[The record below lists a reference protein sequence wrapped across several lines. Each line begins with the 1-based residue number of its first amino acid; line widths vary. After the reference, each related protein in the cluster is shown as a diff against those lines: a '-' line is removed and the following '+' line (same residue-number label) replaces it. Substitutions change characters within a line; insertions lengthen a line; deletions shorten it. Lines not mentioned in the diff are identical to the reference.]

1 MKVVFAG
8 TPDFAVPPLAALVQ
22 SSHEVVGVLTQPD
35 RPAGRGRQLSTSAVK
50 EFALAN
56 ALPLAQPQTLRTPE
70 GRAALEA
77 WRPDVLV
84 VVAYGLILPPEAL
97 AIPRYGCLN
106 IHASLL
112 PRWRGAA
119 PVQRSILAGDL
130 ETGVTI
136 MQMDAG
142 LDTGPILL
150 QREMPLSDTDDS
162 TSVLEKLAAL
172 DAPALLEVL
181 SGIERGSIVKRAQ
194 PSEGVTYA
202 KKIEKA
208 EAHIDWNHSAAEI
221 DRRIRAFRPWP
232 VAETMHRGEQIRI
245 HRARVLGT
253 TSQTTR
259 KPGAILG
266 LQDDLLLVAC
276 GEGVLAIAELQ
287 RAGRRS
293 MSARDFAN
301 GLRSNEEFFE

>member
-1 MKVVFAG
+1 MRIVFAG
-8 TPDFAVPPLAALVQ
+8 TPEFAVPPLAALVG
-22 SSHEVVGVLTQPD
+22 SDHEVVGILTQPD
-35 RPAGRGRQLSTSAVK
+35 RPAGRGRQLSASAIK
-50 EFALAN
+50 EFALKHS
-56 ALPLAQPQTLRTPE
+56 LPLAQPQTLRTPE
-70 GRAALEA
+70 GRSTLEA

-119 PVQRSILAGDL
+119 PVQRAILEGDA

-150 QREMPLSDTDDS
+150 QRTLALSDSDNS
-162 TSVLEKLAAL
+162 SSVLGKLAAL
-172 DAPALLEVL
+172 GAPALLEVL
-181 SGIERGSIVKRAQ
+181 AGIEAGAIAPQAQ
-194 PSEGVTYA
+194 SSTGVTYA
-202 KKIEKA
+202 KKIEKS
-208 EAHIDWNHSAAEI
+208 EARIDWQRSAAQI
-221 DRRIRAFRPWP
+221 DRQVRAFRPWP
-232 VAETMHRGEQIRI
+232 ATETLHHGEQVRV
-245 HRARVLGT
+245 HRARVWPAVDKT
-253 TSQTTR
+253 QRS
-259 KPGAILG
+259 PGAILG
-266 LQDDLLLVAC
+266 MQDEVLLVAC
-276 GEGVLAIAELQ
+276 GEGLLGISELQ

-293 MSARDFAN
+293 MTAREFAN

>member
-8 TPDFAVPPLAALVQ
+8 TPDFAVPPLAALVR

-35 RPAGRGRQLSTSAVK
+35 RPAGRGRQLSMSAVK

-56 ALPLAQPQTLRTPE
+56 ALPLAQPQTLRTSE
-70 GRAALEA
+70 GRAALQA

-119 PVQRSILAGDL
+119 PVQRSILAGDV

-150 QREMPLSDTDDS
+150 QRTMKLSDTDDS

-172 DAPALLEVL
+172 GAPALLEVL
-181 SGIERGSIVKRAQ
+181 AGIELGSIVKHAQ

-208 EAHIDWNHSAAEI
+208 EARIDWNGSAAEI

-232 VAETMHRGEQIRI
+232 TAETMHRGEQIRI
-245 HRARVLGT
+245 HRAQVLGMSEKT
-253 TSQTTR
+253 NR

-266 LQDDLLLVAC
+266 LQGDLLLVVC